1 MDNLGANVSVVN
13 EIVRQILFF
22 AQRNVTLMNSLTT
35 NSSFVNDTMQQI
47 LSLEKRNLILKINC
61 VPLLFEALIG
71 LPTNILNMLTF
82 RKMGLYSTINISFFF
97 LSIIDL
103 VCECLYTFTALAF
116 MEMSELI
123 DLILG
128 MIIFQI
134 ASVTVC
140 LTQMKFTMK
149 PSPGD
154 HWRKIVLDRSKIDKF
169 LIAALVFG
177 ASSSITFICF
187 IVIVASTVFLSIVL
201 RQREKWLH
209 SLPASLKEIARRNRR
224 LIHIVVGISTIFITC
239 FMPGFLYILTS
250 FVNPALHPLDP
261 RGQNLLYVLGSYV
274 TLFQALSGTINIFVY
289 FRVNSSFRACL
300 RELLCLG
307 SPEISTWTIQTRVP
321 GCQYQATDTLV

>member
-22 AQRNVTLMNSLTT
+22 AQRNVTLMNSLTA

-47 LSLEKRNLILKINC
+47 LSLEKRILILKINS
-61 VPLLFEALIG
+61 VPLLLVALIG
-71 LPTNILNMLTF
+71 LPTNVLNMLTF

-123 DLILG
+123 DISVELADVVYLLGPVAMGLIAIGSWLTALISVERCCCVVIPLKVKNIFTKKVTLGLILG

-201 RQREKWLH
+201 RQRE
-209 SLPASLKEIARRNRR
+209 RNGC
-224 LIHIVVGISTIFITC
+224 IHC
-239 FMPGFLYILTS
+239 
-250 FVNPALHPLDP
+250 PL
-261 RGQNLLYVLGSYV
+261 L
-274 TLFQALSGTINIFVY
+274 
-289 FRVNSSFRACL
+289 
-300 RELLCLG
+300 
-307 SPEISTWTIQTRVP
+307 
-321 GCQYQATDTLV
+321 